1 LSSTQDS
8 GRQVLDRMPTLAA
21 IEAAR
26 GRLAGL
32 AIRTPLIRL
41 NADHLPA
48 EIYLKLENLQEI
60 GSFKLRGAGN
70 AIALARQEQLR
81 DGVWTASA
89 GNMAQ
94 GVAWNAR
101 RLGLQCTVVVPDHAP
116 QAKLDAIERLGSKIV
131 KVPFD
136 DWWQIIVTH
145 RFKGLRGLF
154 VHPVSDPA
162 VIAGNG
168 TIGLEIVEDLPD
180 LDAVLVPYGGGGL
193 STGIACAV
201 RALKPGA
208 RIYACEVETA
218 APLAA
223 ALRAG
228 APQPAVYTPSFVD
241 GIGGKT
247 VLEEMWPLVSQLLEE
262 SLVMSLGEVAAAIR
276 LLVER
281 NRIVAEGAGAT
292 SVAAAI
298 SGKAGKGKLVCIVS
312 GGNID
317 PGKLAQILKGEIP

>member
-1 LSSTQDS
+1 LSE
-8 GRQVLDRMPTLAA
+8 

-26 GRLAGL
+26 QRLSAS
-32 AIRTPLIRL
+32 IMRTPLVQL
-41 NADHLPA
+41 NGDDLPA
-48 EIYLKLENLQEI
+48 EIYLKLENLQPI

-70 AIALARQEQLR
+70 AIAQATPEQLR

-94 GVAWNAR
+94 GLAWNAR
-101 RLGLQCTVVVPDHAP
+101 RLGISCTAVVPDHAP
-116 QAKLDAIERLGSKIV
+116 PTKLEAIEHLGAQII

-136 DWWQIIVTH
+136 DWWQIIVTG
-145 RFKGLRGLF
+145 RFQGLPGLF
-154 VHPVSDPA
+154 VHPVIDAA

-168 TIGLEIVEDLPD
+168 TIGLEIAEQLPQ

-193 STGIACAV
+193 ITGIACAL
-201 RALKPGA
+201 RAIKPGT

-223 ALRAG
+223 SLKAG
-228 APQPAVYTPSFVD
+228 APQPAAYVPSFVD

-247 VLEEMWPLVSQLLEE
+247 VLDPMWPLVKELVDDSVVV
-262 SLVMSLGEVAAAIR
+262 SLAQVAAAIR
-276 LLVER
+276 LLVAR

-292 SVAAAI
+292 PVAAAL

-317 PGKLAQILKGEIP
+317 PGKLAKILRGEIP